1 MLLILAVWKSLAAAC
16 FSMEGFGV
24 FLWLQLWILIQSIQ
38 HLSSAVKFQQR
49 WSFGV
54 IRRENALKD
63 ARVSV
68 ERLWN
73 SLCLEPL
80 VSKGNEGFLHDF
92 LTKPYFCF
100 MSFTQTNLS
109 EIVRIFSKTLLARK
123 MLTCKDPLEPDQ
135 KQFPGLATVNL
146 IKIANGGCFV
156 RQHGWLDL
164 THMLWAGSTPR
175 HMNSTGTAKSC
186 WLMVILES

>member
-1 MLLILAVWKSLAAAC
+1 MLLILAVWKSLPAAC

-24 FLWLQLWILIQSIQ
+24 FLWLRLWILIQSIQ

-80 VSKGNEGFLHDF
+80 VSTGNEGFLHDF

-100 MSFTQTNLS
+100 ICFMSFTQTDLS

-123 MLTCKDPLEPDQ
+123 MLTCKAFL
-135 KQFPGLATVNL
+135 LL
-146 IKIANGGCFV
+146 
-156 RQHGWLDL
+156 RQPQETLWSL
-164 THMLWAGSTPR
+164 TR
-175 HMNSTGTAKSC
+175 NSSR
-186 WLMVILES
+186 V